1 MKETLE
7 IAKGL
12 ATLSSEKRKVFQK
25 ALREKGLDWRMLPIV
40 PQRKTSEFLPLSPAQ
55 QRLWFLEQL
64 DPGRPFYHLFS
75 RLRFRGQLD
84 LRILARSFEE
94 IVHRHEVLRTAFV
107 SVEGEGKQV
116 VEEIRLPSFDVTDL
130 SSCSTSLQEMR
141 LHEIEKVEMSTPF
154 DLARPP
160 LFRVR
165 IVQCGHDDHT
175 VMFTVHH
182 IVFDAWSVGLLLEEL
197 REVYTAFAQNRT
209 VSLPDLPVQYTDV
222 AIWQHDWIESEE
234 FKIQQKYWETHLAD
248 FPPVFSLPV
257 DCVRP
262 VQQGG
267 RGKIEILVLSEA
279 MTQQLYAL
287 CHQHNVT
294 LYMLMLAVFNIL
306 LHRYSGYDDISV
318 GTSIANRS
326 RPEIER
332 LVGFFVNT
340 LVLRNDL
347 SGDPP
352 FLEFLERVK
361 QVTSAAYTN
370 QDIPFENLLQYT
382 GGNRQGTHASLF
394 RVFFVLENLSDHSGW
409 SLPGVELETC
419 EESIYTA
426 RFDLSLRIRE
436 SKERQT
442 IQCGFEYD
450 ADLFEYS
457 TIIRLLGHYRS
468 LLEAVVTQPASRLSG
483 FSLLPGSEREQIVGR
498 WNDTHRPLLQEGSVH
513 QLFEDA
519 VCHHSESMAVVYE
532 DKALTY
538 REVEAR
544 ANQLAHYLQTLGVG
558 PDVRVGLCLERSLDL
573 IVGLLAV
580 LKAGGAYVPLVPTL
594 PQERLQYLLR
604 DSRAHIVLTQTQWS
618 AVFADTGLSCVCLD
632 REWPEILALSEQPV
646 DSAVRPDNLA
656 YVIYTSG
663 STGQPKGV
671 GVEHRQ
677 LVNYLHG
684 LWVRVP
690 LSVDASSAM
699 LSTVAADLGHTA
711 IFGALCSGRPLHV
724 LSTERGFDPNAM
736 AEYMQ
741 THAIDVLK
749 VTPSHLLG
757 LLEATQP
764 EQVLPRQCLILGGE
778 AVPPSLLE
786 RIRALN
792 PSCTIINHYGPTET
806 TVGVLTHPVT
816 TDDDKRARVPIGRP
830 LANTQAYILDH
841 TFEPTPIGIPGELY
855 IGGQG
860 VARGYLERPALTAA
874 RFLPDPFSQQRGGRL
889 YRTGDRARY
898 LADGTIEFL
907 GRVDNQVK
915 VRGFRIELGEIEA
928 QLRGEAGV
936 TDAVVVV
943 REHATG
949 GSQLVAYVVG
959 APGAKIDVQEVRQQ
973 LAQRL
978 PDYMVPSAILRLDAF
993 PLTPN
998 GKVDRTALPDSDASD
1013 EEATTYAGPS
1023 NSAEA
1028 TLVKIWTEVLRREP
1042 IGIHDNF
1049 FELGGDSILT
1059 LQVIARAHRQGLKL
1073 TPKQLFEWPTVAQL
1087 AAAVPSSDEQIVV
1100 PPNGIPADSDSITP
1114 AMLPLVTLTPDQ
1126 IALIVQAVPGGAR
1139 NVQDIYP
1146 LAPLQEG
1153 LFFHHLLSPD
1163 NDPYVLSTLLGFDT
1177 RERMDGFL
1185 SALKAVIARHDI
1197 LRTAIWWEGLTE
1209 PVQVVWRE
1217 APVLVEET
1225 HLGADEAVLAEQL
1238 CGDEGPRHYR
1248 FDIRQAPL
1256 LRVWSARNASNGQ
1269 WQLQLFWHHLIGDH
1283 VTMALLTEEIQ
1294 MIQQGEQDRLQPPVP
1309 FRNFVATARQGRD
1322 VAGEEAFF
1330 TKMLGD
1336 VVVPTAPFGLQSLQ
1350 GDAWELEAVQQSVAV
1365 RLAQRVRQCAR
1376 RLGVSAASLLHLAW
1390 AQVLARI
1397 TGQADVVFGTVL
1409 LGRMHASG
1417 GVERMPGLFMNTL
1430 PVRVSVDEQSV
1441 AQSVRKTH
1449 ECVTQ
1454 LLQHEHAS
1462 LALAQRCSG
1471 VDAQVPLFTT
1481 LLNYRHN
1488 QPRARTDKSLV
1499 DHEIQGEGEG
1509 LDVLGGTARTHYA
1522 VSLDVDDDGK
1532 SLTLTAQVAIPG
1544 QAHRLCEYMQTGL
1557 GNLVEALESAPETPV
1572 KLIDVVPDGERAQL
1586 LTDWNATEQ
1595 VWGEK
1600 AQNVVEV
1607 FEAQVTQTPEA
1618 VAVVC
1623 GEECVTYAELN
1634 AQANQVAQNL
1644 NAFGVDL
1651 EVLVG
1656 ICMERSV
1663 EMIVAL
1669 LGVWK
1674 AGGVYL
1680 PLDLSYPQAR
1690 LALILDDAQPA
1701 VVLTQL
1707 AVHHMLPPCQ
1717 AQVLCIDN
1725 SSVFSTEIYTENARF
1740 PVRSYRE
1747 SLQMAYMIYT
1757 SGSTGRPKGVMIS
1770 HRSALNF
1777 LAAMEG
1783 QFQLTRKD
1791 RLLAVTSL
1799 SFDISLLELFL
1810 PLRVGGQVVLA
1821 DTETAHDGL
1830 RLLDMLNQGG
1840 VTMMQA
1846 TPATWRMLLDVGWKG
1861 QSGLKVLCGGESL
1874 STKLVEELV
1883 MREVR
1888 LWNLY
1893 GPTETTVWSTMTSVT
1908 EPGERISI
1916 GRPIA
1921 NTQTYVL
1928 DASFQPVPIGV
1939 SGELYIGGVGLARGY
1954 WHRSELTAE
1963 RFVPNPFS
1971 PQGGER
1977 LYRTGDVARY
1987 RPDGMLECLGRVD
2000 HQVKLRGY
2008 RIELGEIEAQL
2019 RQQEGIHEVVVVARD
2034 GHMGGKELIGY
2045 VVPAADV
2052 PFDLQAMKDALT
2064 MRLPEYMVPRQWVE
2078 LDTLPLT
2085 PNGKVDR
2092 QALPDP
2098 DRTYQITQQYM
2109 APRTPTE
2116 ELLAG
2121 IWADL
2126 LKVERI
2132 GIHDNFFDLGGHSL
2146 LATQVMARLR
2156 TVCGVEVPLRTLFEF
2171 PTVAALDEA
2180 VETAQQEASGAIG
2193 LPLRPIPREG
2203 PMPLSFAQE
2212 RLWVLWQLAPDDP
2225 SYNIPVA
2232 LRLTGTLNITALEQS
2247 FQELARRHEVLRTT
2261 MPLMNGEPRQ
2271 VIAPGQTLS
2280 FSIMD
2285 LRQLSDAEREEEAQR
2300 LAITEASS
2308 GFNLSEGQLVRVTLL
2323 QLRAEEHVLLLTLHH
2338 SISDGW
2344 STHLLVRELTT
2355 IYAAYCDGQ
2364 PSPLPEL
2371 SLQYADYAQWQRQWL
2386 TGDVL
2391 ARQMAYWEDR
2401 LGGRLPV
2408 LALPTD
2414 HPRPMLQSSRGAV
2427 VTADIPITLSEQLK
2441 SLSRREGTTLFMTL
2455 LTGFYLVLARYTG
2468 QTDLI
2473 VGTPIANRTREE
2485 IENLIGF
2492 FVNTLAMRI
2501 EVTGIETVRELL
2513 TRVRD
2518 ACLGAYAH
2526 QDVPFEQVVETL
2538 QPVRTLSHS
2547 PIFQV
2552 MFDLQNAPEVELE
2565 IPGLEITALEVEQ
2578 TTAKFDL
2585 SLSLRDTEQGLVST
2599 LEYNTDLFEA
2609 STMTR
2614 LLVHYEQVLH
2624 AMMADP
2630 EQRVALVPLLT
2641 HKEMEQLLTAWN
2653 ATEQVW
2659 DEKTQNVVELFEAQV
2674 VRTPDAVAVVC
2685 EDQPVTYAEL
2695 NNRANVVAY
2704 ALKAKG
2710 VGPETLV
2717 GICLE
2722 RSVAMVVGVL
2732 GVWKAGGGYVPL
2744 DPSYP
2749 QARLA
2754 YILHDAHPAVVLTQP
2769 SLGQVLPQADAQM
2782 VYLDQDGVCV
2792 SDEVGEHMSQ
2802 SLGLEHHAGHTAYV
2816 IYTSGST
2823 GQPKG
2828 VMISQANALNFL
2840 AAMREQL
2847 EPTASDRLL
2856 AVTSLSFDISL
2867 LELLLPLIVGAR
2879 VILADTAMTHDGLQ
2893 LRDKIHASQVTM
2905 MQATP
2910 STWQMLIDAGWD
2922 GTVGLRT
2929 LCGGEALTAEL
2940 ASDLIKR
2947 SGPVWNLYGPTE
2959 TTVWSTMTSV
2969 TEPGEGISIGQPI
2982 ANTQTYVLDASF
2994 QPVPIGVSGELYIGG
3009 VGLARGYWHRP
3020 ELTAERFVPNPFS
3033 SRGGERLYRTG
3044 DVARYRPDGMLECL
3058 GRVDHQVKLRG
3069 YRIELGEIE
3078 AHLLREPSVR
3088 EAVVVIQEEGPG
3100 GPRLV
3105 AYYSVHEGKVGPT
3118 SAVWRQWCQ
3127 ERLPVYMVPSVF
3139 VELTALPR
3147 TPNGKVDRQA
3157 LLVPD
3162 VSGDVAGQYVAPRTP
3177 TEELLAGIWA
3187 DLLKV
3192 ERVGIHDNFFD
3203 LGGHSL
3209 LAVRMVS
3216 CLRDEGNVKLDIKDI
3231 FMAATVSELS
3241 VVIESAEKT
3250 LTKSDA
3256 EWMTELLDALE

>member
-1 MKETLE
+1 MSSKPSVKESDFFAISKRMVALPADKRTVFEQALKT
-7 IAKGL
+7 KGINFW
-12 ATLSSEKRKVFQK
+12 A
-25 ALREKGLDWRMLPIV
+25 LPIA
-40 PQRKTSEFLPLSPAQ
+40 PRPRTSESFPLSFSQ
-55 QRLWFLEQL
+55 ERLWVLDQLESESSRYNL
-64 DPGRPFYHLFS
+64 FFGIRFFGRLN
-75 RLRFRGQLD
+75 LNALE
-84 LRILARSFEE
+84 RSVNE
-94 IVHRHEVLRTAFV
+94 IVRRHEVLRTNIV
-107 SVEGEGKQV
+107 SVDGHGHQLIRAFSPITLPLMDV
-116 VEEIRLPSFDVTDL
+116 NQYNGSDREELLKDL
-130 SSCSTSLQEMR
+130 AKTQASTSFNLQ
-141 LHEIEKVEMSTPF
+141 HEPV
-154 DLARPP
+154 
-160 LFRVR
+160 VR
-165 IVQCGHDDHT
+165 AQLVRYQETEHILMAT
-175 VMFTVHH
+175 IHH
-182 IVFDAWSVGLLLEEL
+182 LVFDAWSVALITSEL
-197 REVYTAFAQNRT
+197 STLYAEFVQGKPSSL
-209 VSLPDLPVQYTDV
+209 VSLPIQYVDYSCWQREWLQSLECEAQWTYWKKQLQNPILPVMVPFDRTPSSV
-222 AIWQHDWIESEE
+222 RSFEGAAESL
-234 FKIQQKYWETHLAD
+234 T
-248 FPPVFSLPV
+248 
-257 DCVRP
+257 
-262 VQQGG
+262 
-267 RGKIEILVLSEA
+267 LSEA
-279 MTQQLYAL
+279 LSNQIYAL
-287 CHQHNVT
+287 CRCSGVT
-294 LYMLMLAVFNIL
+294 LYMLMLAVYQL
-306 LHRYSGYDDISV
+306 MLSRYSGHDDICV

-326 RPEIER
+326 RPETER
-332 LVGFFVNT
+332 LIGFLVNT
-340 LVLRNDL
+340 LVMRTNL
-347 SGDPP
+347 SGDLS
-352 FLEFLERVK
+352 FFELLSRVRD
-361 QVTSAAYTN
+361 VVSGALAH
-370 QDIPFENLLQYT
+370 QDLPFEKLMELLEVPREL
-382 GGNRQGTHASLF
+382 NVNPLF
-394 RVFFVLENLSDHSGW
+394 QVFFVLENVPKEDLQIV
-409 SLPGVELETC
+409 GVALEPF
-419 EESIYTA
+419 EVEG
-426 RFDLSLRIRE
+426 RLVHFDLTLRIGE
-436 SKERQT
+436 EEEHKHIHCQLEYAKE
-442 IQCGFEYD
+442 
-450 ADLFEYS
+450 LFEPS
-457 TIIRLLGHYRS
+457 TVAQLLKHYHS
-468 LLEAVVTQPASRLSG
+468 LLEAAVAYPEARI
-483 FSLLPGSEREQIVGR
+483 SELAMRSKAER
-498 WNDTHRPLLQEGSVH
+498 H
-513 QLFEDA
+513 QLLVESNNTQVDYPRDLCIHELVQSQVQKQPDVLA
-519 VCHHSESMAVVYE
+519 VQYE

-1623 GEECVTYAELN
+1623 GEECVTYAALN
-1634 AQANQVAQNL
+1634 AQANQVAQ
-1644 NAFGVDL
+1644 
-1651 EVLVG
+1651 VLVAEG
-1656 ICMERSV
+1656 VGPERLV
-1663 EMIVAL
+1663 GVLHNRDTNLLAML

-1674 AGGVYL
+1674 AGGAYL
-1680 PLDLSYPQAR
+1680 PLDPTYPDPR
-1690 LALILDDAQPA
+1690 LLQIITQSRTAI
-1701 VVLTQL
+1701 VLTTEALARRVRAAGGELVAGPLPGLLTMEAIRTRSEDMTDSWPRWLPEQL
-1707 AVHHMLPPCQ
+1707 AY
-1717 AQVLCIDN
+1717 VL
-1725 SSVFSTEIYTENARF
+1725 
-1740 PVRSYRE
+1740 
-1747 SLQMAYMIYT
+1747 YT
-1757 SGSTGRPKGVMIS
+1757 SGSTGVPKG
-1770 HRSALNF
+1770 
-1777 LAAMEG
+1777 AMVTHAG
-1783 QFQLTRKD
+1783 LMNHLLSKIHLLTMTARD
-1791 RLLAVTSL
+1791 RLAQTASQA
-1799 SFDISLLELFL
+1799 FDISVWQLVT
-1810 PLRVGGQVVLA
+1810 PL
-1821 DTETAHDGL
+1821 
-1830 RLLDMLNQGG
+1830 
-1840 VTMMQA
+1840 
-1846 TPATWRMLLDVGWKG
+1846 
-1861 QSGLKVLCGGESL
+1861 LCGGQAHIIPDVVAHDLEA
-1874 STKLVEELV
+1874 LVGALDGAGMTIWEPVPAMLQGV
-1883 MREVR
+1883 LEVGER
-1888 LWNLY
+1888 SGKPRPTFANLRWVLPTGEALLTEVCRQWFRQYPTIPLCNAY
-1893 GPTETTVWSTMTSVT
+1893 GPAECADDVAMHAFTELSAADEGAV
-1908 EPGERISI
+1908 PI
-1916 GRPIA
+1916 GRPVP
-1921 NTQTYVL
+1921 NLCLYVL
-1928 DASFQPVPIGV
+1928 SPDRQVVPVGV
-1939 SGELYIGGVGLARGY
+1939 VGEVCVAGVGVGRGY
-1954 WHRSELTAE
+1954 LHEPAQTAGT
-1963 RFVPNPFS
+1963 FLPNPFS
-1971 PQGGER
+1971 PEGGER
-1977 LYRTGDVARY
+1977 LYSTGDLGRY
-1987 RPDGMLECLGRVD
+1987 RPDGTLEFVGRRD
-2000 HQVKLRGY
+2000 HQVK
-2008 RIELGEIEAQL
+2008 
-2019 RQQEGIHEVVVVARD
+2019 V
-2034 GHMGGKELIGY
+2034 
-2045 VVPAADV
+2045 
-2052 PFDLQAMKDALT
+2052 
-2064 MRLPEYMVPRQWVE
+2064 
-2078 LDTLPLT
+2078 
-2085 PNGKVDR
+2085 
-2092 QALPDP
+2092 
-2098 DRTYQITQQYM
+2098 
-2109 APRTPTE
+2109 
-2116 ELLAG
+2116 
-2121 IWADL
+2121 
-2126 LKVERI
+2126 
-2132 GIHDNFFDLGGHSL
+2132 
-2146 LATQVMARLR
+2146 
-2156 TVCGVEVPLRTLFEF
+2156 
-2171 PTVAALDEA
+2171 
-2180 VETAQQEASGAIG
+2180 
-2193 LPLRPIPREG
+2193 
-2203 PMPLSFAQE
+2203 
-2212 RLWVLWQLAPDDP
+2212 
-2225 SYNIPVA
+2225 
-2232 LRLTGTLNITALEQS
+2232 
-2247 FQELARRHEVLRTT
+2247 
-2261 MPLMNGEPRQ
+2261 
-2271 VIAPGQTLS
+2271 
-2280 FSIMD
+2280 
-2285 LRQLSDAEREEEAQR
+2285 
-2300 LAITEASS
+2300 
-2308 GFNLSEGQLVRVTLL
+2308 
-2323 QLRAEEHVLLLTLHH
+2323 
-2338 SISDGW
+2338 
-2344 STHLLVRELTT
+2344 
-2355 IYAAYCDGQ
+2355 
-2364 PSPLPEL
+2364 
-2371 SLQYADYAQWQRQWL
+2371 
-2386 TGDVL
+2386 
-2391 ARQMAYWEDR
+2391 
-2401 LGGRLPV
+2401 
-2408 LALPTD
+2408 
-2414 HPRPMLQSSRGAV
+2414 
-2427 VTADIPITLSEQLK
+2427 
-2441 SLSRREGTTLFMTL
+2441 
-2455 LTGFYLVLARYTG
+2455 
-2468 QTDLI
+2468 
-2473 VGTPIANRTREE
+2473 
-2485 IENLIGF
+2485 
-2492 FVNTLAMRI
+2492 
-2501 EVTGIETVRELL
+2501 
-2513 TRVRD
+2513 
-2518 ACLGAYAH
+2518 
-2526 QDVPFEQVVETL
+2526 
-2538 QPVRTLSHS
+2538 
-2547 PIFQV
+2547 
-2552 MFDLQNAPEVELE
+2552 
-2565 IPGLEITALEVEQ
+2565 
-2578 TTAKFDL
+2578 
-2585 SLSLRDTEQGLVST
+2585 
-2599 LEYNTDLFEA
+2599 
-2609 STMTR
+2609 
-2614 LLVHYEQVLH
+2614 
-2624 AMMADP
+2624 
-2630 EQRVALVPLLT
+2630 
-2641 HKEMEQLLTAWN
+2641 
-2653 ATEQVW
+2653 
-2659 DEKTQNVVELFEAQV
+2659 
-2674 VRTPDAVAVVC
+2674 
-2685 EDQPVTYAEL
+2685 
-2695 NNRANVVAY
+2695 
-2704 ALKAKG
+2704 
-2710 VGPETLV
+2710 
-2717 GICLE
+2717 
-2722 RSVAMVVGVL
+2722 
-2732 GVWKAGGGYVPL
+2732 
-2744 DPSYP
+2744 
-2749 QARLA
+2749 
-2754 YILHDAHPAVVLTQP
+2754 
-2769 SLGQVLPQADAQM
+2769 
-2782 VYLDQDGVCV
+2782 
-2792 SDEVGEHMSQ
+2792 
-2802 SLGLEHHAGHTAYV
+2802 
-2816 IYTSGST
+2816 
-2823 GQPKG
+2823 
-2828 VMISQANALNFL
+2828 
-2840 AAMREQL
+2840 
-2847 EPTASDRLL
+2847 
-2856 AVTSLSFDISL
+2856 
-2867 LELLLPLIVGAR
+2867 
-2879 VILADTAMTHDGLQ
+2879 
-2893 LRDKIHASQVTM
+2893 
-2905 MQATP
+2905 
-2910 STWQMLIDAGWD
+2910 
-2922 GTVGLRT
+2922 
-2929 LCGGEALTAEL
+2929 
-2940 ASDLIKR
+2940 
-2947 SGPVWNLYGPTE
+2947 
-2959 TTVWSTMTSV
+2959 
-2969 TEPGEGISIGQPI
+2969 
-2982 ANTQTYVLDASF
+2982 
-2994 QPVPIGVSGELYIGG
+2994 
-3009 VGLARGYWHRP
+3009 
-3020 ELTAERFVPNPFS
+3020 
-3033 SRGGERLYRTG
+3033 
-3044 DVARYRPDGMLECL
+3044 
-3058 GRVDHQVKLRG
+3058 RG

-3100 GPRLV
+3100 GPRLE
-3105 AYYSVHEGKVGPT
+3105 AYYSVHEGEVGPT

-3147 TPNGKVDRQA
+3147 TSNGKVDRQA
-3157 LLVPD
+3157 LPVPD
-3162 VSGDVAGQYVAPRTP
+3162 VSGDIAGQYVAPRTP

-3187 DLLKV
+3187 DLLNV

-3209 LAVRMVS
+3209 LAVQASTCIQKMTGYSLSLQTFFKTPTVAS
-3216 CLRDEGNVKLDIKDI
+3216 LAEVFTNELCDTSSSLITFQSDGTCPPLYCLDPTGTHVLAYQPLAKSLGVEQPVYGITLNQMFSLSRQEVAVENIAREHVRLIQERQPEGPYNVIGWSNGGLIALAVAHVLEEQGQSIAFLGILDTQMTVETHLNENLITVDELLAYLDIAGKQKYAVLPEVERVHFQESLQQQPDVGSQIELTVQWAKERGILSKTESDVSIQIFQFVHALRKD
-3231 FMAATVSELS
+3231 AACLMHEYQRNKVQTPIHVWWASETVKKFGKAPIDWTLYTTGEVKTETIEGTHKDVVESPIVHQRIAETLKRLHSLRSDSSLMNVSEAGS
-3241 VVIESAEKT
+3241 
-3250 LTKSDA
+3250 
-3256 EWMTELLDALE
+3256 